1 VLSGHRF
8 ASSALAALAVAC
20 GAGAAAAPGCGTPS
34 RPPDLSDYANEAGT
48 AFFVNDASP
57 GVASCNLGP
66 NGNVCACVD
75 QPLGQVPNLYFV
87 LDRSGSMNDD
97 NKWNTIVNVVTTVVL
112 ELGPRVNVG
121 VAVFPN
127 PAAGPDTCATGDAIV
142 PLSRGDVPSRELGPT
157 ASAIFKTLGS
167 VGAQGGTP
175 TAATLTGLMPLLKTF
190 PGKTYVVLAT
200 DGGPNCNPNATCG
213 AAQCQLDIEA
223 TPGCATNTNCCAGPG
238 GALNCLD
245 AEPTTF
251 AVQALANNDFPVYV
265 VGVPGSAPYATLLDA
280 LATAGGTARDAN
292 GPGPQY
298 YDVATTDEPALQAA
312 LFQIAGKIAGNCQ
325 LTLDAVPPDPNL
337 VNVFIDEQPLATGA
351 GCVDPG
357 ALEGGAEASMAG
369 GAEAGGAE
377 ASMPG
382 GAEAGAD
389 AISSSE
395 SGADVGTA
403 AANDAA
409 LETTPESEGGFDATF
424 DAADSD
430 RDEASVVPSTYPSTC
445 NWVLQGQTV
454 TILGDTCEKIMA
466 GDVLDVRVV
475 AGCPTVIQ

>member
-1 VLSGHRF
+1 VLSGRRF
-8 ASSALAALAVAC
+8 ASSSLAALAVTC
-20 GAGAAAAPGCGTPS
+20 GAAVAAAPGCGAPA
-34 RPPDLSDYANEAGT
+34 RPAELSDYANEAGT
-48 AFFVNDASP
+48 AFFVGDASP
-57 GVASCNLGP
+57 GVATCSLGP

-87 LDRSGSMNDD
+87 LDRSGSMNED
-97 NKWNTIVNVVTTVVL
+97 NKWATIVDVITAVVL

-127 PAAGPDTCATGDAIV
+127 PAAGPDTCATGGALV

-157 ASAIFKTLGS
+157 ASAILNTLGS

-190 PGKTYVVLAT
+190 PGKTYVILAT

-213 AAQCQLDIEA
+213 AAQCELDIEA

-251 AVQALANNDFPVYV
+251 AVQALADNNFPVYV
-265 VGVPGSAPYATLLDA
+265 VGVPGSTPYATLLDA

-298 YDVATTDEPALQAA
+298 YDVATTGKAALQAV
-312 LFQIAGKIAGNCQ
+312 LFQVAGKIAGNCQ

-351 GCVDPG
+351 GCIDPG
-357 ALEGGAEASMAG
+357 ALEGGS
-369 GAEAGGAE
+369 EAGA
-377 ASMPG
+377 PG

-395 SGADVGTA
+395 TGTDVGTP

-409 LETTPESEGGFDATF
+409 LETTLGGEGGFDATF

-430 RDEASVVPSTYPSTC
+430 QDEASVVASPYLSTC

-454 TILGDTCEKIMA
+454 TIFGDTCKKIMA

>member
-1 VLSGHRF
+1 VLSGRRF
-8 ASSALAALAVAC
+8 DSSTLAALAVAC
-20 GAGAAAAPGCGTPS
+20 GVGVASAPGCGAPS

-57 GVASCNLGP
+57 AVATCNLGP
-66 NGNVCACVD
+66 NGDVCACVD

-87 LDRSGSMNDD
+87 LDRSGSMNED
-97 NKWNTIVNVVTTVVL
+97 NKWGTIVNVITTVVL

-127 PAAGPDTCATGDAIV
+127 PAAGPDTCATGDAVI

-157 ASAIFKTLGS
+157 ATAILETLGS

-175 TAATLTGLMPLLKTF
+175 TAATLTGLLPLLKTF

-200 DGGPNCNPNATCG
+200 DGGPNCNPNAVCG

-223 TPGCATNTNCCAGPG
+223 TPGCVTNTNCCAGPG
-238 GALNCLD
+238 GALDCLD
-245 AEPTTF
+245 AEPTTL
-251 AVQALANNDFPVYV
+251 AVQALADNDFPVYV
-265 VGVPGSAPYATLLDA
+265 VGVPGSAPYATLLNA

-298 YDVATTDEPALQAA
+298 YDVATTDEPALQSA
-312 LFQIAGKIAGNCQ
+312 LFQVAGKIAGNCQ
-325 LTLDAVPPDPNL
+325 LTLDAVPPNPNL

-351 GCVDPG
+351 GCIDPG
-357 ALEGGAEASMAG
+357 ALEGGSDSGVAG
-369 GAEAGGAE
+369 GAETSTAGGAE
-377 ASMPG
+377 T
-382 GAEAGAD
+382 GAD

-395 SGADVGTA
+395 SGTDVGTP

-409 LETTPESEGGFDATF
+409 LETALEGEGGFDASS
-424 DAADSD
+424 DAMDSD
-430 RDEASVVPSTYPSTC
+430 PGEASVLASTYPSTC

-454 TILGDTCEKIMA
+454 TILGDTCQKIMA

-475 AGCPTVIQ
+475 AGCPTVIR

>member
-1 VLSGHRF
+1 VLSGRRF
-8 ASSALAALAVAC
+8 ASTTLAALAVAS
-20 GAGAAAAPGCGTPS
+20 GAGVAAAPGCGAPS
-34 RPPDLSDYANEAGT
+34 RPPGLSDYVHEAGT
-48 AFFVNDASP
+48 ALFVNDASP
-57 GVASCNLGP
+57 GLATCNLGP

-87 LDRSGSMNDD
+87 LDRSGSMNED
-97 NKWNTIVNVVTTVVL
+97 NKWATIVNVITTVVL

-157 ASAIFKTLGS
+157 ASAIFNTLGR

-175 TAATLTGLMPLLKTF
+175 TAATLTGLMPLFKTF

-200 DGGPNCNPNATCG
+200 DGGPNCNPNAMCG

-238 GALNCLD
+238 GGLNCLD
-245 AEPTTF
+245 AEPTTL
-251 AVQALANNDFPVYV
+251 AVQALADNNFPVYV

-325 LTLDAVPPDPNL
+325 LALDAVPPNPNL

-351 GCVDPG
+351 GCIDPG
-357 ALEGGAEASMAG
+357 ALEGGSEAGVAG
-369 GAEAGGAE
+369 GAETGT
-377 ASMPG
+377 
-382 GAEAGAD
+382 D
-389 AISSSE
+389 AFSSSE
-395 SGADVGTA
+395 SGTDVGTS

-409 LETTPESEGGFDATF
+409 LESTLDGEGGFDTAF
-424 DAADSD
+424 DVADSAQ
-430 RDEASVVPSTYPSTC
+430 DEASVVASTYPPTC

-454 TILGDTCEKIMA
+454 TILGNTCQKIMA